1 MAIKF
6 SAKDQPAAP
15 AATAKPAKPAAAPKA
30 DEPVATD
37 LFKSPADAARK
48 TTQEEIAPC
57 REMPTAI
64 LSRRACLPWR
74 QPQTFRR

>member
-15 AATAKPAKPAAAPKA
+15 AATAKPAKPAAAPKT

-37 LFKSPADAARK
+37 LFKSPADAPRK
-48 TTQEEIAPC
+48 TAKKK
-57 REMPTAI
+57 
-64 LSRRACLPWR
+64 
-74 QPQTFRR
+74 

>member
-48 TTQEEIAPC
+48 TTKKK
-57 REMPTAI
+57 
-64 LSRRACLPWR
+64 
-74 QPQTFRR
+74 